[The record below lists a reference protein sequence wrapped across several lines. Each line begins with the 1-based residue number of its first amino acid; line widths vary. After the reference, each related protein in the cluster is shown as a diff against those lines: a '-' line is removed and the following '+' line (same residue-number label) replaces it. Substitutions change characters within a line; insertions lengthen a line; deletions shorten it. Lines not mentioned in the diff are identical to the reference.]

1 MIHNENSR
9 VKIPALVHLT
19 RLGYRYI
26 KQKDCS
32 GAYCPKTN
40 IFKGILRD
48 SINRLNGTALTEAD
62 VDSLVE
68 ELAIKLNTDDLGR
81 AFYKILLSGFNGLR
95 LIDLEDESRNS
106 YHVVTELTY
115 QNGEDEFRPDIT
127 LLVNGL
133 PLAFIEVKKPN
144 NRDGIIAEHTR
155 MNKRFAKKVFRRFAN
170 ITQIMVFSNNMEY
183 DDNDVEPIEGAFYAS
198 SSYEKLFYNRFRE
211 EDPTIHSSVRPVDSN
226 IEETILMDN
235 NLVTIKG
242 TEEYALNIDEHTPT
256 NRMLTSL
263 FTHSRFNMFLKYG
276 FAYVE
281 RTDKNGIKTL
291 QKHIMRYPQFFATL
305 AIEKKLDVGV
315 KHGIIWH
322 TQGSGKTAL
331 AFHNV
336 RYLRD
341 YFQRQG
347 KVTKFYF
354 VVDRLDLLTQAS
366 EEFAA
371 RGLHVEKVNSKE
383 DFIKNIKTI
392 GTSSNSGEDSITVVN
407 IQKFTEES
415 VARKSD
421 YDVDVQRIYF
431 LDEAHRSYKPNG
443 SFLANLMASDRDA
456 VIIALT
462 GTPLI
467 GDGYNTKD
475 VFGEY
480 IHKYYYNRS
489 IADGYTLKLIREGIK
504 TEYRTKMQSILES
517 LETEKGSLS
526 KKDVYAHPKYV
537 SALVEYIV
545 EDFKHSRI
553 ALGDSTIG
561 GMIVCDSSSQAVK
574 IEEELDKYPELTHG
588 LILCDVEDKETR
600 RGYQEDFKK
609 GKIDLLV
616 VYNMLLT
623 GFDAPRLKKQYLG
636 RVIREHNLL
645 QTLTRVNRPYKTFRY
660 GYVVDFADIR
670 NEFDKTNKAYFEEL
684 QSELGDEFEK
694 YRNIFKSQEEIEQ
707 DLKNIQDKLFLYA
720 TDNAE
725 LFSQQ
730 ITALDDKSE
739 LLSLRQALDA
749 YKELLNIM
757 KLFGYDELAKKF
769 SMERLHAMLTEVNN
783 RISIINL
790 KQNMQKSEDMTEL
803 LNTALDQ
810 VEFHFR
816 KVSESEMVI
825 ADQFQD
831 ILEKTRRELERSLDP
846 KDPEYVSLL
855 DELKRIFKKKN
866 IEELT
871 ADEMKEHIQ
880 DLERIRKAAAQQNLR
895 DQMLC
900 SKYGNDAKYMR
911 THKRLKAS
919 PPPIGA
925 DSVIFDVLM
934 GVKAVVDQKVL
945 KNQRMMDNHAFFS
958 QEIMPSIIQSCR
970 KSGVKPTLDQVK
982 FIDQCVST
990 EYFAERNYTA

>member
-26 KQKDCS
+26 KQKNCS

-198 SSYEKLFYNRFRE
+198 SSYEKLFFNRFRE

-456 VIIALT
+456 VMIALT

-561 GMIVCDSSSQAVK
+561 GMIVCDSSSQAIK

>member
-19 RLGYRYI
+19 RLGYKYI

-32 GAYCPKTN
+32 EAYCPKTN

-62 VDSLVE
+62 VDLLVE

-95 LIDLEDESRNS
+95 LIDLEYESRNS

-198 SSYEKLFYNRFRE
+198 SSYEKLFFNRFRE
-211 EDPTIHSSVRPVDSN
+211 EDPTIHSSVQPVDTN

-242 TEEYALNIDEHTPT
+242 TEEYALNIGEHTPT

-305 AIEKKLDVGV
+305 AIEKKLDAGV

-347 KVTKFYF
+347 KVAKFYF

-383 DFIKNIKTI
+383 DFIRNIKTI
-392 GTSSNSGEDSITVVN
+392 GTSNNSGEDSITVVN

-456 VIIALT
+456 VMIALT

-517 LETEKGSLS
+517 LETEKGSIP

-537 SALVEYIV
+537 SALLEYIV

-561 GMIVCDSSSQAVK
+561 GMIVCDSSPQAVK
-574 IEEELDKYPELTHG
+574 IEEELDKYPELTHE

-670 NEFDKTNKAYFEEL
+670 SEFDKTNKAYFEEL

-707 DLKNIQDKLFLYA
+707 DLKSIQDKLFLYA

-730 ITALDDKSE
+730 ITALDDKGE
-739 LLSLRQALDA
+739 LLSLRQALDT

-790 KQNMQKSEDMTEL
+790 KQNMQKSEDMSEL
-803 LNTALDQ
+803 LNTVLDQ

-934 GVKAVVDQKVL
+934 GVKAAVDQKVL

-982 FIDQCVST
+982 FIDQCIST

>member
-1 MIHNENSR
+1 MLYNENSR

-19 RLGYRYI
+19 RLGYKYI

-48 SINRLNGTALTEAD
+48 SINHLNGTALTESD

-81 AFYKILLSGFNGLR
+81 TFYRILLSGFNGLR

-115 QNGEDEFRPDIT
+115 RNGEDEFRPDIT

-198 SSYEKLFYNRFRE
+198 SSYEKLFFNRFRE

-256 NRMLTSL
+256 NRMLTSF

-305 AIEKKLDVGV
+305 AIEKKLDAGV

-347 KVTKFYF
+347 KVAKFYF

-366 EEFAA
+366 EEFVA

-392 GTSSNSGEDSITVVN
+392 GTSNNSGEDSITVVN

-456 VIIALT
+456 VMIALT

-517 LETEKGSLS
+517 LETEKGTLS

-537 SALVEYIV
+537 STLVEYIV

-574 IEEELDKYPELTHG
+574 IEEELDKYPELTHE

-670 NEFDKTNKAYFEEL
+670 NEFDKTNTAYFEEL

-707 DLKNIQDKLFLYA
+707 DLKSIQDKLFLYA

-730 ITALDDKSE
+730 ITALDDKGE
-739 LLSLRQALDA
+739 LLSLRQALDT

-783 RISIINL
+783 RINIINL

-816 KVSESEMVI
+816 KVSEGEMVI
-825 ADQFQD
+825 ADRFQD

-855 DELKRIFKKKN
+855 DELKRIFKKKS

-880 DLERIRKAAAQQNLR
+880 DLARIRKATAQQNLR

-900 SKYGNDAKYMR
+900 SKYSNDAKYMR

-934 GVKAVVDQKVL
+934 GVKAAVDQKVL

-982 FIDQCVST
+982 FIDQCIST

>member
-155 MNKRFAKKVFRRFAN
+155 MNKRFTKKVFRRFAN

-198 SSYEKLFYNRFRE
+198 SSYEKLFFNRFRE

-456 VIIALT
+456 VMIALT

>member
-19 RLGYRYI
+19 RLGYKYI

-183 DDNDVEPIEGAFYAS
+183 DDSDVEPIEGAFYAS
-198 SSYEKLFYNRFRE
+198 SSYEKLFFNRFRE
-211 EDPTIHSSVRPVDSN
+211 ENPTIHSSVRPVDSN

-256 NRMLTSL
+256 NRILTSL

-305 AIEKKLDVGV
+305 AIEKKLDAGV

-347 KVTKFYF
+347 KVAKFYF

-392 GTSSNSGEDSITVVN
+392 GTSNNSGEDSITVVN

-421 YDVDVQRIYF
+421 YDLDVQRIYF

-456 VIIALT
+456 VMIALT

-504 TEYRTKMQSILES
+504 TEHRTKMQTILES

-561 GMIVCDSSSQAVK
+561 GMIVCDSSPQAVK
-574 IEEELDKYPELTHG
+574 IEEELDKYPELTHE

-670 NEFDKTNKAYFEEL
+670 SEFDKTNKAYFEEL

-707 DLKNIQDKLFLYA
+707 DLKSIQDKLFLYA

-730 ITALDDKSE
+730 ITALDDKDE
-739 LLSLRQALDA
+739 LLSLRQALDT

-803 LNTALDQ
+803 LNTALNQ

-895 DQMLC
+895 NQMLC

-934 GVKAVVDQKVL
+934 GVKAAVDQKVL

-982 FIDQCVST
+982 FIDQCIST

>member
-19 RLGYRYI
+19 RLGYKYI

-183 DDNDVEPIEGAFYAS
+183 DDSDVEPIEGAFYAS
-198 SSYEKLFYNRFRE
+198 SSYEKLFFNRFRE
-211 EDPTIHSSVRPVDSN
+211 ENPTIHSSVRPVDSN

-256 NRMLTSL
+256 NRILTSL

-305 AIEKKLDVGV
+305 AIEKKLDAGV

-347 KVTKFYF
+347 KVAKFYF

-392 GTSSNSGEDSITVVN
+392 GTSNNSGEDSITVVN

-421 YDVDVQRIYF
+421 YDLDVQRIYF

-456 VIIALT
+456 VMIALT

-504 TEYRTKMQSILES
+504 TEYRTKMQTILES

-561 GMIVCDSSSQAVK
+561 GMIVCDSSPQAVK
-574 IEEELDKYPELTHG
+574 IEEELDKYPELTHE

-670 NEFDKTNKAYFEEL
+670 SEFDKTNKAYFEEL

-707 DLKNIQDKLFLYA
+707 DLKSIQDKLFLYA

-730 ITALDDKSE
+730 ITALDDKDE
-739 LLSLRQALDA
+739 LLSLRQALDT

-803 LNTALDQ
+803 LNTALNQ

-895 DQMLC
+895 NQMLC

-934 GVKAVVDQKVL
+934 GVKAAVDQKVL

-982 FIDQCVST
+982 FIDQCIST

>member
-19 RLGYRYI
+19 RLGYKYI
-26 KQKDCS
+26 KQKDYS

-40 IFKGILRD
+40 IFKEILRD
-48 SINRLNGTALTEAD
+48 SINRLNGTSLTEIE

-81 AFYKILLSGFNGLR
+81 TFYKILLNGFNGLK
-95 LIDLEDESRNS
+95 LVDLEDESKNL

-127 LLVNGL
+127 LLINGL

-198 SSYEKLFYNRFRE
+198 SSYERLFFNRFRE
-211 EDPTIHSSVRPVDSN
+211 EDPTIYSVIRPVDSKA
-226 IEETILMDN
+226 EETILMDN

-256 NRMLTSL
+256 NRILTSL
-263 FTHSRFNMFLKYG
+263 FTPSRFNTLLKYG

-305 AIEKKLDVGV
+305 AIEKKLDAGV

-347 KVTKFYF
+347 KVAKFYF
-354 VVDRLDLLTQAS
+354 IVDRLDLLTQAS

-371 RGLHVEKVNSKE
+371 RGIHVERVSSKE

-392 GTSSNSGEDSITVVN
+392 GASNNSGEDSITVVN

-431 LDEAHRSYKPNG
+431 LDEAHRSYNPKG

-456 VIIALT
+456 VMIALT

-467 GDGYNTKD
+467 GHGYNTKD
-475 VFGEY
+475 VFGDY

-517 LETEKGSLS
+517 LETEKGSLV

-545 EDFKHSRI
+545 EDFKHSRVI
-553 ALGDSTIG
+553 LGDDTIG
-561 GMIVCDSSSQAVK
+561 GMIVCDSSAQATK
-574 IEEELDKYPELTHG
+574 INQELDNYPELTHE

-670 NEFDKTNKAYFEEL
+670 SEFDKTNKAYFEEL

-725 LFSQQ
+725 LFSRQ

-739 LLSLRQALDA
+739 LLSLRQALDN
-749 YKELLNIM
+749 YKELINIM
-757 KLFGYDELAKKF
+757 KLFGYDELEKKF
-769 SMERLHAMLTEVNN
+769 TLDRLRAMLTEVNN

-790 KQNMQKSEDMTEL
+790 KQNMQNSEDMTEL

-810 VEFHFR
+810 IEFHFR
-816 KVSESEMVI
+816 KVSESELVI

-831 ILEKTRRELERSLDP
+831 VLEKTRREMERSLDP

-871 ADEMKEHIQ
+871 AEEMKEHIQ

-911 THKRLKAS
+911 THKRLRAS
-919 PPPIGA
+919 SFTMQT

-934 GVKAVVDQKVL
+934 GVKTTVDQKVL
-945 KNQRMMDNHAFFS
+945 RNQRIMDNHAFFS
-958 QEIMPSIIQSCR
+958 REIMPSIVQSCR
-970 KSGVKPTLDQVK
+970 SSGVKPTPDQVK
-982 FIDQCVST
+982 FIDECIAA
-990 EYFAERNYTA
+990 EYLAERNYTV

>member
-19 RLGYRYI
+19 RLGYKYI

-32 GAYCPKTN
+32 GVYCPKTN
-40 IFKGILRD
+40 IFKGILRE
-48 SINRLNGTALTEAD
+48 SINRLNDTALTESE
-62 VDSLVE
+62 VNLLVE

-155 MNKRFAKKVFRRFAN
+155 INKRFAKKVFRRFAN

-198 SSYEKLFYNRFRE
+198 SSYEKLFFNRFRE
-211 EDPTIHSSVRPVDSN
+211 EDPTIHSFIRSIDAMD
-226 IEETILMDN
+226 EETILIDN

-263 FTHSRFNMFLKYG
+263 FTHSRFNMLLKYG

-305 AIEKKLDVGV
+305 AIEKKLDAGV

-347 KVTKFYF
+347 KVAKFYF

-371 RGLHVEKVNSKE
+371 RGLHVERVNSKE
-383 DFIKNIKTI
+383 DFVQNIRTI
-392 GTSSNSGEDSITVVN
+392 GASDNSGEDTITVVN
-407 IQKFTEES
+407 IQKFSEES

-421 YDVDVQRIYF
+421 YDVEVQRIYF

-517 LETEKGSLS
+517 LKTEKGSLP

-553 ALGDSTIG
+553 ALGDTTIG
-561 GMIVCDSSSQAVK
+561 GMIVCDSSPQAVK
-574 IEEELDKYPELTHG
+574 IEEELDKYPELTHE

-636 RVIREHNLL
+636 RVIKEHNLL

-670 NEFDKTNKAYFEEL
+670 KEFDKTNQAYFKEL

-694 YRNIFKSQEEIEQ
+694 YRNIFKSKEEIEL
-707 DLKNIQDKLFLYA
+707 DLKSIQDKLFLYA

-739 LLSLRQALDA
+739 LLSLRQALDT
-749 YKELLNIM
+749 YKDLTNIM
-757 KLFGYDELAKKF
+757 KLYGYDELAKKF

-783 RISIINL
+783 RISIINF
-790 KQNMQKSEDMTEL
+790 KQNMQKSEDITEL
-803 LNTALDQ
+803 LNTAMDQ
-810 VEFHFR
+810 IEFHFR
-816 KVSESEMVI
+816 KVSESEMII

-831 ILEKTRRELERSLDP
+831 VLEKTRRELERSLDP
-846 KDPEYVSLL
+846 KDPKYVSLL

-880 DLERIRKAAAQQNLR
+880 DLEQIRRAAAQQNLR

-919 PPPIGA
+919 PPPIGT

-934 GVKAVVDQKVL
+934 GVKVAVDQKVL

-982 FIDQCVST
+982 FIDRCIAT
-990 EYFAERNYTA
+990 EYFAERNYSA

>member
-19 RLGYRYI
+19 RLGYKYI

-32 GAYCPKTN
+32 GTYCPKTN

-95 LIDLEDESRNS
+95 MIDLEDESRNS

-127 LLVNGL
+127 LLINGL

-198 SSYEKLFYNRFRE
+198 SSYEKLFFNRFRE
-211 EDPTIHSSVRPVDSN
+211 EDPTIHSSVQPVDPN

-305 AIEKKLDVGV
+305 AIKKKLDAGV

-347 KVTKFYF
+347 KVAKFYF

-392 GTSSNSGEDSITVVN
+392 GTSNNSGEDSITVVN

-456 VIIALT
+456 VMIALT

-504 TEYRTKMQSILES
+504 TEYRTKMQTILES

-574 IEEELDKYPELTHG
+574 IEEELDKYPELTHE

-739 LLSLRQALDA
+739 LLSLRQALDT

-871 ADEMKEHIQ
+871 ADEMKEHIH

-934 GVKAVVDQKVL
+934 GVKAAVDQKVL

-982 FIDQCVST
+982 FIDQCIST

>member
-19 RLGYRYI
+19 RLGYKYI
-26 KQKDCS
+26 KQKDYS

-40 IFKGILRD
+40 IFKEILRD
-48 SINRLNGTALTEAD
+48 SINRLNGTSLTEIE

-81 AFYKILLSGFNGLR
+81 TFYKILLNGFNGLK
-95 LIDLEDESRNS
+95 LVDLEDESKNL

-127 LLVNGL
+127 LLINGL

-198 SSYEKLFYNRFRE
+198 SSYERLFFNRFRE
-211 EDPTIHSSVRPVDSN
+211 EDPTIYSVIRPVDSKA
-226 IEETILMDN
+226 EETILMDN

-242 TEEYALNIDEHTPT
+242 TEEYALNIDEHTLT
-256 NRMLTSL
+256 NRILTSL
-263 FTHSRFNMFLKYG
+263 FTPSRFNTLLKYG

-291 QKHIMRYPQFFATL
+291 QKHIMRYPQFFATS
-305 AIEKKLDVGV
+305 AIEKKLDAGV

-347 KVTKFYF
+347 KVAKFYF
-354 VVDRLDLLTQAS
+354 IVDRLDLLTQAS

-371 RGLHVEKVNSKE
+371 RGIHVERVSSKE

-392 GTSSNSGEDSITVVN
+392 GASNNSGEDSITVVN

-431 LDEAHRSYKPNG
+431 LDEAHRSYNPKG

-456 VIIALT
+456 VMIALT

-467 GDGYNTKD
+467 GHGYNTKD
-475 VFGEY
+475 VFGDY

-517 LETEKGSLS
+517 LETEKGSLV

-545 EDFKHSRI
+545 EDFKHSRVI
-553 ALGDSTIG
+553 LGDDTIG
-561 GMIVCDSSSQAVK
+561 GMIVCDSSAQATK
-574 IEEELDKYPELTHG
+574 INQELDNYPELTHE

-670 NEFDKTNKAYFEEL
+670 SEFDKTNKAYFEEL

-725 LFSQQ
+725 LFSRQ

-739 LLSLRQALDA
+739 LLSLRQALDN
-749 YKELLNIM
+749 YKELINIM
-757 KLFGYDELAKKF
+757 KLFGYDELEKKF
-769 SMERLHAMLTEVNN
+769 TLDRLRAMLTEVNN

-790 KQNMQKSEDMTEL
+790 KQNMQNSEDMTEL

-810 VEFHFR
+810 IEFHFR
-816 KVSESEMVI
+816 KVSESELVI

-831 ILEKTRRELERSLDP
+831 VLEKTRREMERSLDP

-871 ADEMKEHIQ
+871 AEEMKEHIQ

-911 THKRLKAS
+911 THKRLRAS
-919 PPPIGA
+919 SFTMQT

-934 GVKAVVDQKVL
+934 GVKTTVDQKVL
-945 KNQRMMDNHAFFS
+945 RNQRIMDNHAFFS
-958 QEIMPSIIQSCR
+958 REIMPSIVQSCR
-970 KSGVKPTLDQVK
+970 SSGVKPTPDQVK
-982 FIDQCVST
+982 FIDECIAA
-990 EYFAERNYTA
+990 EYLAERNYTV

>member
-19 RLGYRYI
+19 RLGYKYI

-48 SINRLNGTALTEAD
+48 NINRLNGTALTEAD

-198 SSYEKLFYNRFRE
+198 SSYEKLFFNRFRE

-305 AIEKKLDVGV
+305 AIEKKLDAGV

-347 KVTKFYF
+347 KVAKFYF

-366 EEFAA
+366 EEFVA

-392 GTSSNSGEDSITVVN
+392 GTSNNSGEDSITVVN

-456 VIIALT
+456 VMIALT

-489 IADGYTLKLIREGIK
+489 ITDGYTLKLIREGIK

-517 LETEKGSLS
+517 LETEKGSLP

-561 GMIVCDSSSQAVK
+561 GMIVCDSSPQAVK
-574 IEEELDKYPELTHG
+574 IEEELDKYPELTHE

-623 GFDAPRLKKQYLG
+623 GFDAPRLKKLYLG
-636 RVIREHNLL
+636 RVIRGHNLL

-707 DLKNIQDKLFLYA
+707 DLKSIQDKLFLYA
-720 TDNAE
+720 TDNVE

-730 ITALDDKSE
+730 ITALDDKSK
-739 LLSLRQALDA
+739 LLSLRQALDT

-831 ILEKTRRELERSLDP
+831 ILEETRRELERSLDP

-934 GVKAVVDQKVL
+934 GVKAAVDQKVL

-982 FIDQCVST
+982 FIDQCIST

>member
-19 RLGYRYI
+19 RLGYKYI

-183 DDNDVEPIEGAFYAS
+183 DDSDVEPIEGAFYAS
-198 SSYEKLFYNRFRE
+198 SSYEKLFFNRFRE
-211 EDPTIHSSVRPVDSN
+211 ENPTIHSSVRPVDSN

-256 NRMLTSL
+256 NRILTSL

-305 AIEKKLDVGV
+305 AIEKKLDAGV

-347 KVTKFYF
+347 KVAKFYF

-392 GTSSNSGEDSITVVN
+392 GTSNNSGEDSITVVN

-421 YDVDVQRIYF
+421 YDLDVQRIYF

-456 VIIALT
+456 VMIALT

-504 TEYRTKMQSILES
+504 TEYRTKMQTILES

-561 GMIVCDSSSQAVK
+561 GMIVCDSSPQAVK
-574 IEEELDKYPELTHG
+574 IEEELDKYPELTHE

-670 NEFDKTNKAYFEEL
+670 SEFNKTNKAYFEEL

-707 DLKNIQDKLFLYA
+707 DLKSIQDKLFLYA

-730 ITALDDKSE
+730 ITALDDKDE
-739 LLSLRQALDA
+739 LLSLRQALDT

-803 LNTALDQ
+803 LNTALNQ

-934 GVKAVVDQKVL
+934 GVKAAVDQKVL

-970 KSGVKPTLDQVK
+970 KSGVKPTLNQVK
-982 FIDQCVST
+982 FIDQCIST

>member
-19 RLGYRYI
+19 RLEYKYI

-198 SSYEKLFYNRFRE
+198 SSYEKLFFNRFRE

-226 IEETILMDN
+226 SEETILMDN

-263 FTHSRFNMFLKYG
+263 FAHSRFNMFLKYG

-305 AIEKKLDVGV
+305 AIEKKLNVGV

-341 YFQRQG
+341 YFQRQD
-347 KVTKFYF
+347 KVAKFYF

-366 EEFAA
+366 EKFAA

-392 GTSSNSGEDSITVVN
+392 GTSNNSGEDSITVVN

-431 LDEAHRSYKPNG
+431 LDEAHRSYKPKG

-456 VIIALT
+456 VMIALT

-504 TEYRTKMQSILES
+504 TEYRTKMQTILES

-545 EDFKHSRI
+545 DDFKHSRI

-561 GMIVCDSSSQAVK
+561 GMIVCDSSPQAVK
-574 IEEELDKYPELTHG
+574 IEEELDKYPELTHE

-670 NEFDKTNKAYFEEL
+670 SEFDKTNKAYFEEL
-684 QSELGDEFEK
+684 QAELGDEFEK

-707 DLKNIQDKLFLYA
+707 DLKSIQDKLFLYA

-730 ITALDDKSE
+730 ITALDDKGE
-739 LLSLRQALDA
+739 LLSLRQALDT

-846 KDPEYVSLL
+846 KAPEYVSLL

-900 SKYGNDAKYMR
+900 YKYGNDAKYMR
-911 THKRLKAS
+911 THKRLKVS

-934 GVKAVVDQKVL
+934 GVKAAVDQKVL

-970 KSGVKPTLDQVK
+970 KSGVNPTLDQVK
-982 FIDQCVST
+982 LIDQCIST

>member
-198 SSYEKLFYNRFRE
+198 SSYEKLFFNRFRE

>member
-9 VKIPALVHLT
+9 VKIPALVHLA
-19 RLGYRYI
+19 RLGYKYI

-40 IFKGILRD
+40 IFKEILRD
-48 SINRLNGTALTEAD
+48 NINRLNGTALTETD

-81 AFYKILLSGFNGLR
+81 AFYKILLNGFNGLR
-95 LIDLEDESRNS
+95 LIDLEDEFRNS

-155 MNKRFAKKVFRRFAN
+155 MNKRFAKQVFRRFAN

-198 SSYEKLFYNRFRE
+198 SSYEKLFFNRFRE
-211 EDPTIHSSVRPVDSN
+211 EDSTIHSSVCPVDPG
-226 IEETILMDN
+226 IEEIILMDN

-242 TEEYALNIDEHTPT
+242 TEEYAINISEYTPT
-256 NRMLTSL
+256 NRILTSL

-305 AIEKKLDVGV
+305 AIEKKLDAGV

-341 YFQRQG
+341 YFQRQE
-347 KVTKFYF
+347 KVAKFYF

-392 GTSSNSGEDSITVVN
+392 GTSNNSGEESITVVN
-407 IQKFTEES
+407 IQKFSEES

-431 LDEAHRSYKPNG
+431 LDEAHRSYKPKG

-467 GDGYNTKD
+467 GEGYNTKA
-475 VFGEY
+475 VFGKY
-480 IHKYYYNRS
+480 IHQYYYNRS

-504 TEYRTKMQSILES
+504 TEYRTKIQTILES

-526 KKDVYAHPKYV
+526 KKNVYAHPKYV

-553 ALGDSTIG
+553 TLGDSTIG
-561 GMIVCDSSSQAVK
+561 GMIVCDSSPQAVK
-574 IEEELDKYPELTHG
+574 IEEELDKYPELTHE

-636 RVIREHNLL
+636 RVIKEHNLL

-670 NEFDKTNKAYFEEL
+670 GEFEKTNKAYFEEL
-684 QSELGDEFEK
+684 RSELGDEFEK
-694 YRNIFKSQEEIEQ
+694 YSNIFKSQEEIEQ
-707 DLKNIQDKLFLYA
+707 DLKGIQDKLFLYA

-730 ITALDDKSE
+730 ITALDDKGE
-739 LLSLRQALDA
+739 LLSLRQALDT

-757 KLFGYDELAKKF
+757 KFFGYDELAKKF

-790 KQNMQKSEDMTEL
+790 KQNMQKNEDMTEL

-810 VEFHFR
+810 IEFHFR

-871 ADEMKEHIQ
+871 ADEMKEYIQ

-900 SKYGNDAKYMR
+900 SKYDNDAKYMR

-919 PPPIGA
+919 PPPIGT
-925 DSVIFDVLM
+925 DSVIFDILM
-934 GVKAVVDQKVL
+934 SVKATVDQKVL

-970 KSGVKPTLDQVK
+970 NSGVKPTLDQVK
-982 FIDQCVST
+982 FIDHCIAT
-990 EYFAERNYTA
+990 EYFAERNYTV

>member
-19 RLGYRYI
+19 RLGYKYI

-40 IFKGILRD
+40 IFKGILHD

-68 ELAIKLNTDDLGR
+68 ELAIKLNTYYLGR

-198 SSYEKLFYNRFRE
+198 SSYEKLFFNRFRE

-305 AIEKKLDVGV
+305 AIEKKLDAGV

-347 KVTKFYF
+347 KVAKFYF

-392 GTSSNSGEDSITVVN
+392 GTSNNSGEDSITVIN

-456 VIIALT
+456 VMIALT

-504 TEYRTKMQSILES
+504 TEYRTKMQTILES

-561 GMIVCDSSSQAVK
+561 GMIVCDSSPQAVK
-574 IEEELDKYPELTHG
+574 IEEELDKYPELTHE

-911 THKRLKAS
+911 THKQLKAS

-934 GVKAVVDQKVL
+934 GVKAEVDQKVL

-982 FIDQCVST
+982 FIDQCIST

>member
-19 RLGYRYI
+19 RLGYKYI

-48 SINRLNGTALTEAD
+48 SINRLNDTALTEAD

-115 QNGEDEFRPDIT
+115 QNGENEFRPDIT

-183 DDNDVEPIEGAFYAS
+183 DDSDVEPIEGAFYAS
-198 SSYEKLFYNRFRE
+198 SSYEKLFFNRFRE

-256 NRMLTSL
+256 NRILTSL

-305 AIEKKLDVGV
+305 AIEKKLDAGV

-347 KVTKFYF
+347 KVAKFYF

-383 DFIKNIKTI
+383 DFTKNIKTI
-392 GTSSNSGEDSITVVN
+392 GTSNNSGEDSITVVN

-431 LDEAHRSYKPNG
+431 LDEAHRSYKPKG

-456 VIIALT
+456 VMIALT

-561 GMIVCDSSSQAVK
+561 GMIVCDSSPQAVK
-574 IEEELDKYPELTHG
+574 IEEELDKYPELTHE

-670 NEFDKTNKAYFEEL
+670 SEFDKTNKAYFEEL

-707 DLKNIQDKLFLYA
+707 DLKSIQDKLFLYA

-739 LLSLRQALDA
+739 LLSLRQALDT

-880 DLERIRKAAAQQNLR
+880 DLERIRKTAAQQNLR

-934 GVKAVVDQKVL
+934 GVKAAVDQKVL

-982 FIDQCVST
+982 FIDQCIST

>member
-19 RLGYRYI
+19 RLEYKYI

-198 SSYEKLFYNRFRE
+198 SSYEKLFFNRFRE

-226 IEETILMDN
+226 SEETILMDN

-263 FTHSRFNMFLKYG
+263 FAHSRFNMFLKYG

-305 AIEKKLDVGV
+305 AIEKKLNVGV

-341 YFQRQG
+341 YFQRQD
-347 KVTKFYF
+347 KVAKFYF

-392 GTSSNSGEDSITVVN
+392 GTSNNSGEDSITVVN

-431 LDEAHRSYKPNG
+431 LDEAHRSYKPKG

-456 VIIALT
+456 VMIALT

-504 TEYRTKMQSILES
+504 TEYRTKMQTILES

-545 EDFKHSRI
+545 DDFKHSRI

-561 GMIVCDSSSQAVK
+561 GMIVCDSSPQAVK
-574 IEEELDKYPELTHG
+574 IEEELDKYPELTHE

-670 NEFDKTNKAYFEEL
+670 SEFDKTNKAYFEEL
-684 QSELGDEFEK
+684 QAELGDEFEK

-707 DLKNIQDKLFLYA
+707 DLKSIQDKLFLYA

-730 ITALDDKSE
+730 ITALDDKGE
-739 LLSLRQALDA
+739 LLSLRQALDT

-846 KDPEYVSLL
+846 KAPEYVSLL

-900 SKYGNDAKYMR
+900 YKYGNDAKYMR
-911 THKRLKAS
+911 THKRLKVS

-934 GVKAVVDQKVL
+934 GVKAAVDQKVL

-970 KSGVKPTLDQVK
+970 KSGVNPTLDQVK
-982 FIDQCVST
+982 LIDQCIST

>member
-19 RLGYRYI
+19 RLGYKYI

-48 SINRLNGTALTEAD
+48 SINRLNGTVLTEAN

-81 AFYKILLSGFNGLR
+81 AFYKILLSGFNSLQ

-198 SSYEKLFYNRFRE
+198 SSYEKLFFNRFRE
-211 EDPTIHSSVRPVDSN
+211 EDPTIHSSVRPIDPD

-242 TEEYALNIDEHTPT
+242 TEEYALNIGEHTPT

-263 FTHSRFNMFLKYG
+263 FTQSRFNMFLKYG

-291 QKHIMRYPQFFATL
+291 QKHVMRYPQFFATL
-305 AIEKKLDVGV
+305 AIEKKLDAGV

-347 KVTKFYF
+347 KVAKFYF

-392 GTSSNSGEDSITVVN
+392 GTSNNSGEDSITVVN

-431 LDEAHRSYKPNG
+431 LDEAHRSYKLNG

-456 VIIALT
+456 VMIALT

-504 TEYRTKMQSILES
+504 TEYRTKMQTILES

-561 GMIVCDSSSQAVK
+561 GMIVCDSSPQAVK
-574 IEEELDKYPELTHG
+574 IEEELDKYPELTHE

-670 NEFDKTNKAYFEEL
+670 SEFDKTNKAYFEEL

-707 DLKNIQDKLFLYA
+707 DLKSIQDKLFLYA

-730 ITALDDKSE
+730 ITALDDKGE
-739 LLSLRQALDA
+739 LLSLRQALDT

-757 KLFGYDELAKKF
+757 KFFGYDELAKKF

-825 ADQFQD
+825 ADQFRD

-925 DSVIFDVLM
+925 DSVIFNVLM
-934 GVKAVVDQKVL
+934 GVKAAVDQKVL

-982 FIDQCVST
+982 FIDQCIST

>member
-95 LIDLEDESRNS
+95 LIDLEDECQNS

-198 SSYEKLFYNRFRE
+198 SSYEKLFFNRFRE

-305 AIEKKLDVGV
+305 AIEKKLDAGV

-347 KVTKFYF
+347 KVAKFYF

-392 GTSSNSGEDSITVVN
+392 GTSNNSGEDSITVVN

-415 VARKSD
+415 VARKSN

-456 VIIALT
+456 VMIALT

-504 TEYRTKMQSILES
+504 TEYRTKMQTILES
-517 LETEKGSLS
+517 LDTEKGSLS

-553 ALGDSTIG
+553 ALGDNTIG
-561 GMIVCDSSSQAVK
+561 GMIVCDSSPQAVK
-574 IEEELDKYPELTHG
+574 IEEELDKYPELTHE

-707 DLKNIQDKLFLYA
+707 DLKSIQDKLFLYA

-757 KLFGYDELAKKF
+757 KLFGYDKLAKKF

-934 GVKAVVDQKVL
+934 GVKAEVDQKVL

-982 FIDQCVST
+982 FIDQCIST

>member
-48 SINRLNGTALTEAD
+48 SINRLNGTTLTEAD

-81 AFYKILLSGFNGLR
+81 AFYKIILSGFNGLR

-133 PLAFIEVKKPN
+133 PLSFIEVKKPN

-155 MNKRFAKKVFRRFAN
+155 MNRRFAKKVFRRFAN

-198 SSYEKLFYNRFRE
+198 SSYEKLFFNRFRE
-211 EDPTIHSSVRPVDSN
+211 EDPTIHSSVRPVDPN
-226 IEETILMDN
+226 IEETILIDN

-305 AIEKKLDVGV
+305 AIEKKLDAGV

-347 KVTKFYF
+347 KVAKFYF

-392 GTSSNSGEDSITVVN
+392 GTSNNSGEDSITVVN

-456 VIIALT
+456 VMIALT

-504 TEYRTKMQSILES
+504 TEYRTKMQTILES

-561 GMIVCDSSSQAVK
+561 GMIVCDSSPQAVK
-574 IEEELDKYPELTHG
+574 IEEELDKYPELTHE

-707 DLKNIQDKLFLYA
+707 DLKSIQDKLFLYA
-720 TDNAE
+720 TENAE

-730 ITALDDKSE
+730 ITALDDKGE
-739 LLSLRQALDA
+739 LLSLRQALDT

-816 KVSESEMVI
+816 KISESEMVI

-934 GVKAVVDQKVL
+934 GVKAAVDQKVL

-982 FIDQCVST
+982 FIDQCISI

>member
-198 SSYEKLFYNRFRE
+198 SSYEKLFFNRFRE

-456 VIIALT
+456 VMIALT

-816 KVSESEMVI
+816 EVSESEMVI

>member
-19 RLGYRYI
+19 RLGYKYI

-48 SINRLNGTALTEAD
+48 SINRLNDTALTEAD

-183 DDNDVEPIEGAFYAS
+183 DDSDVEPIEGAFYAS
-198 SSYEKLFYNRFRE
+198 SSYEKLFFNRFRE

-256 NRMLTSL
+256 NRILTSL

-305 AIEKKLDVGV
+305 AIEKKLDAGV

-347 KVTKFYF
+347 KVAKFYF

-392 GTSSNSGEDSITVVN
+392 GTSNNSGEDSITVVN

-456 VIIALT
+456 VMIALT

-504 TEYRTKMQSILES
+504 TEYRTKMQTILKS

-561 GMIVCDSSSQAVK
+561 GMIVCDSSPQAVK
-574 IEEELDKYPELTHG
+574 IEEELDKYPELTHE

-670 NEFDKTNKAYFEEL
+670 SEFDKTNKAYFEEL

-707 DLKNIQDKLFLYA
+707 DLKSIQDKLFLYA

-739 LLSLRQALDA
+739 LLSLRQALDT

-934 GVKAVVDQKVL
+934 GVKAAVDQKVL

-970 KSGVKPTLDQVK
+970 KSGVKPTLNQVK
-982 FIDQCVST
+982 FIDQCIST

>member
-19 RLGYRYI
+19 RLGYKYI

-127 LLVNGL
+127 LLVNGF

-198 SSYEKLFYNRFRE
+198 SSYEKLFFNRFRE

-305 AIEKKLDVGV
+305 AIEKKLDAGV

-347 KVTKFYF
+347 KVAKFYF

-392 GTSSNSGEDSITVVN
+392 GTSNNSGEDSITVVN

-431 LDEAHRSYKPNG
+431 LDEAHRSYNPNG

-456 VIIALT
+456 VMIALT

-467 GDGYNTKD
+467 GDRYNTKD

-504 TEYRTKMQSILES
+504 TEYRTKMQTILES

-526 KKDVYAHPKYV
+526 QKDVYAHPKYV

-553 ALGDSTIG
+553 ALGDNTIG
-561 GMIVCDSSSQAVK
+561 GMIVCDSSPQAVK
-574 IEEELDKYPELTHG
+574 IEEELDKYPELTHE

-707 DLKNIQDKLFLYA
+707 DLKSIQDKLFLYA

-739 LLSLRQALDA
+739 LLSLRQALDT

-810 VEFHFR
+810 VEFPQG
-816 KVSESEMVI
+816 I
-825 ADQFQD
+825 
-831 ILEKTRRELERSLDP
+831 
-846 KDPEYVSLL
+846 
-855 DELKRIFKKKN
+855 
-866 IEELT
+866 
-871 ADEMKEHIQ
+871 
-880 DLERIRKAAAQQNLR
+880 
-895 DQMLC
+895 
-900 SKYGNDAKYMR
+900 
-911 THKRLKAS
+911 
-919 PPPIGA
+919 
-925 DSVIFDVLM
+925 
-934 GVKAVVDQKVL
+934 
-945 KNQRMMDNHAFFS
+945 
-958 QEIMPSIIQSCR
+958 
-970 KSGVKPTLDQVK
+970 
-982 FIDQCVST
+982 
-990 EYFAERNYTA
+990 

>member
-19 RLGYRYI
+19 RLGYKYI

-48 SINRLNGTALTEAD
+48 NINRLNGTALTETD

-95 LIDLEDESRNS
+95 LIDLEDECQNS

-144 NRDGIIAEHTR
+144 NRDGIIAEHIR
-155 MNKRFAKKVFRRFAN
+155 MNKRSAKKVFRRFAN

-198 SSYEKLFYNRFRE
+198 SSYEKLFFNRFRE

-305 AIEKKLDVGV
+305 AIEKKLDAGV
-315 KHGIIWH
+315 NHGIIWH

-347 KVTKFYF
+347 KVAKFYF

-392 GTSSNSGEDSITVVN
+392 GTSNNSGEDSITVVN

-456 VIIALT
+456 VMIALT

-504 TEYRTKMQSILES
+504 TEYRTKMQTVLES

-526 KKDVYAHPKYV
+526 KKDVYSHPKYV
-537 SALVEYIV
+537 STLVEYIV

-561 GMIVCDSSSQAVK
+561 GMIVCDSSPQAVK
-574 IEEELDKYPELTHG
+574 IEEELDKYPELTHE

-707 DLKNIQDKLFLYA
+707 DLKSIQDKLFLYA

-739 LLSLRQALDA
+739 LLSLRQALDT

-790 KQNMQKSEDMTEL
+790 KQNMQKSEEMTEL

-816 KVSESEMVI
+816 KVSEGEMVI

-880 DLERIRKAAAQQNLR
+880 DLERIRKAAEQQNLR

-934 GVKAVVDQKVL
+934 GVKAAVDQKVL

-970 KSGVKPTLDQVK
+970 KSDVKPTLDQVK

>member
-19 RLGYRYI
+19 RLGYKYI

-32 GAYCPKTN
+32 GSYCPKTN

-48 SINRLNGTALTEAD
+48 SINRLNGTTLTEAD

-81 AFYKILLSGFNGLR
+81 AFYKIILSGFNGLR

-133 PLAFIEVKKPN
+133 PLSFIEVKKPN

-155 MNKRFAKKVFRRFAN
+155 MNRRFAKKVFRRFAN

-198 SSYEKLFYNRFRE
+198 SSYEKLFFNRFRE
-211 EDPTIHSSVRPVDSN
+211 EDPTIHSSVRPIDPN

-305 AIEKKLDVGV
+305 AIEKKLDAGV

-347 KVTKFYF
+347 KVAKFYF

-392 GTSSNSGEDSITVVN
+392 GTSDNSGEDSITVVN

-456 VIIALT
+456 VMIALT

-504 TEYRTKMQSILES
+504 TEYRTKMQTILES

-545 EDFKHSRI
+545 EDFKHGRI

-561 GMIVCDSSSQAVK
+561 GMIVCDSSQQAVK
-574 IEEELDKYPELTHG
+574 IEEELDKYPELTHE

-684 QSELGDEFEK
+684 QSELGGEFEK

-707 DLKNIQDKLFLYA
+707 DLKSIQDKLFLYA
-720 TDNAE
+720 TENAE

-730 ITALDDKSE
+730 ITALDDKGE
-739 LLSLRQALDA
+739 LLSLRQALDT

-803 LNTALDQ
+803 LNTALDRI
-810 VEFHFR
+810 EFHFR

-934 GVKAVVDQKVL
+934 GVKAAVDQKVL

-982 FIDQCVST
+982 FIDQCISI

>member
-19 RLGYRYI
+19 RLGYKYI

-127 LLVNGL
+127 LLVNGF

-198 SSYEKLFYNRFRE
+198 SSYEKLFFNRFRE

-305 AIEKKLDVGV
+305 AIEKKLDAGV

-347 KVTKFYF
+347 KVAKFYF

-392 GTSSNSGEDSITVVN
+392 GTSNNSGEDSITVVN

-431 LDEAHRSYKPNG
+431 LDEAHRSYNPNG

-456 VIIALT
+456 VMIALT

-467 GDGYNTKD
+467 GDRYNTKD

-504 TEYRTKMQSILES
+504 TEYRTKMQTILES

-526 KKDVYAHPKYV
+526 QKDVYAHPKYV

-553 ALGDSTIG
+553 ALGDNTIG
-561 GMIVCDSSSQAVK
+561 GMIVCDSSPQAVK
-574 IEEELDKYPELTHG
+574 IEEELDKYPELTHE

-707 DLKNIQDKLFLYA
+707 DLKSIQDKLFLYA

-739 LLSLRQALDA
+739 LLSLRQALDT

-880 DLERIRKAAAQQNLR
+880 DLDRIRKAAAQQNLR

-934 GVKAVVDQKVL
+934 GVKAAVDQKVL

>member
-95 LIDLEDESRNS
+95 LIDLEDECQNS

-198 SSYEKLFYNRFRE
+198 SSYEKLFFNRFRE

-305 AIEKKLDVGV
+305 AIEKKLDAGV

-347 KVTKFYF
+347 KVAKFYF

-392 GTSSNSGEDSITVVN
+392 GTSNNSGEDSITVVN

-415 VARKSD
+415 VARKSN

-456 VIIALT
+456 VMIALT

-504 TEYRTKMQSILES
+504 TEYRTKMQTILES
-517 LETEKGSLS
+517 LDTEKGSLS

-553 ALGDSTIG
+553 ALGDNTIG
-561 GMIVCDSSSQAVK
+561 GMIVCDSSPQAVK
-574 IEEELDKYPELTHG
+574 IEEELDKYPELTHE

-600 RGYQEDFKK
+600 RGYQENFKK

-707 DLKNIQDKLFLYA
+707 DLKSIQNKLFLYA

-934 GVKAVVDQKVL
+934 GVKAEVDQKVL

-982 FIDQCVST
+982 FIDQCIST

>member
-19 RLGYRYI
+19 RLEYKYI

-68 ELAIKLNTDDLGR
+68 ELAIKLNADDLGR

-198 SSYEKLFYNRFRE
+198 SSYEKLFFNRFRE

-226 IEETILMDN
+226 SEETILMDN

-263 FTHSRFNMFLKYG
+263 FAHSRFNMFLKYG

-305 AIEKKLDVGV
+305 AIEKKLNAGV

-341 YFQRQG
+341 YFQRQD
-347 KVTKFYF
+347 KVAKFYF

-371 RGLHVEKVNSKE
+371 RGLHVEKVNSTE

-392 GTSSNSGEDSITVVN
+392 GTSNNSGEDSITVVN

-431 LDEAHRSYKPNG
+431 LDEAHRSYKPKG

-456 VIIALT
+456 VMIALT

-504 TEYRTKMQSILES
+504 TEYRTKMQTILES

-545 EDFKHSRI
+545 DDFKHSRI

-561 GMIVCDSSSQAVK
+561 GMIVCDSSPQAVK
-574 IEEELDKYPELTHG
+574 IEEELDKYPELTHE

-670 NEFDKTNKAYFEEL
+670 SEFDKTNKAYFEEL
-684 QSELGDEFEK
+684 QAELGDEFEK

-707 DLKNIQDKLFLYA
+707 DLKSIQDKLFLYA

-730 ITALDDKSE
+730 ITALDDKGE
-739 LLSLRQALDA
+739 LLSLRQALDT

-900 SKYGNDAKYMR
+900 YKYGNDAKYMR
-911 THKRLKAS
+911 THKRLKVS

-934 GVKAVVDQKVL
+934 GVKAAVDQKVL

-982 FIDQCVST
+982 LIDQCIST